1 MLPGVNQMITNLQ
14 QHCLGR
20 KIGLLSNLLEMN
32 YKTFVYYVEWR
43 IVHQL
48 RGGMPNTLATHCRWW
63 TRPPLKQPDRDLKVQ
78 IEVEQRNNHSS
89 RTFHRLPRTAHARTQ
104 HYSEGE

>member
-48 RGGMPNTLATHCRWW
+48 RGGMPNTLATHCRWLY
-63 TRPPLKQPDRDLKVQ
+63 RFHIHLLLYLK
-78 IEVEQRNNHSS
+78 
-89 RTFHRLPRTAHARTQ
+89 
-104 HYSEGE
+104 